1 MFVQIMKFE
10 LDPNEAVR
18 LIEEYADAAAGT
30 TYARRAIVCEDR
42 NNPGTVYQMIFF
54 DSAEEAERNNG
65 LEVTQTAAE
74 DFGALVG
81 DVEFTDLDLIL
92 DRTV

>member
-1 MFVQIMKFE
+1 MNAERVYRA
-10 LDPNEAVR
+10 LVR
-18 LIEEYADAAAGT
+18 FGAPVAAHGVTADDF
-30 TYARRAIVCEDR
+30 RQ
-42 NNPGTVYQMIFF
+42 PGTVYQMIFF